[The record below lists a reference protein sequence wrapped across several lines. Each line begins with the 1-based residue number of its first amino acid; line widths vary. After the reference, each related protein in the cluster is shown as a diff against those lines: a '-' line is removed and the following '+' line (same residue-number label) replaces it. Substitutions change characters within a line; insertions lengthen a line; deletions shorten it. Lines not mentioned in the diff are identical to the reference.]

1 MFLRSIVVLCFVL
14 FAGNLIA
21 APVNINSASAETIAK
36 SLNGVGPSKAAAIVQ
51 FRSDNGP
58 FKTLEELKYVRGIGS
73 AILLKIKDDV
83 IIDLDID

>member
-1 MFLRSIVVLCFVL
+1 MFLRSIFVLCFVL
-14 FAGNLIA
+14 YAGSLIA

-83 IIDLDID
+83 IIDLDVD